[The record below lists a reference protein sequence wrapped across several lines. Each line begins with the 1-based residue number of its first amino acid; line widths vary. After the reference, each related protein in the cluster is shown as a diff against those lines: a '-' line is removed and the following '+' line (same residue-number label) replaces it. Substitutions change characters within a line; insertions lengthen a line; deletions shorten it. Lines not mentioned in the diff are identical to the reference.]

1 MSLSAGTKLGL
12 YEIQS
17 PLGAGGMGEVYRARD
32 TRLGREIALKVLPA
46 AFAADAERIGRFE
59 REAKV
64 LASLNHP
71 NICTIYGLGEHE
83 GLPFIAMELLQGQ
96 TLREHLSAS
105 ADRTGKAAPP
115 ITIPVLLDLAVQ
127 IADAL
132 ASAHQRGITHRDV
145 KPANILVT
153 EQGHAK
159 ILDFGL
165 AKFAPANGSPFAAPT
180 MAATPEEALTSPGTA
195 MGTVAYMSPEQALG
209 QELDAR
215 TDLFSFGLVLY
226 EVATGKQA
234 FSGPTSAAIF
244 DAILHET
251 PPPPGQLN
259 AALPQKLGEIIAKA
273 LEKDRQL
280 RYQTAGDMLADLK
293 RLRRDLD
300 SGSAAVAAASDD
312 VPGEEMDAI
321 AVLPFENSSGDPD
334 SEYLSDGIAES
345 LINSLSQLG
354 RLRVLARGAAFR
366 YKGQTGDP
374 QKVGRELKVRAVLTG
389 RLMHRGGTLIISAEL
404 TDVRNG
410 WQLWGERY
418 KRQPDDI
425 FEVQEEIAR
434 VIFEKLKV
442 KLSPSEEKKLARR
455 HTESPEAYELYLRA
469 RHAGARGGQGLLQSL
484 EYYRQA
490 TALDPEFAAAQ
501 AWIAMQYIMLQVF
514 ALLPT
519 GEAAYNAKAS
529 AMKAL
534 AIDPDLADA
543 HAALAFASVFEWQ
556 WEPAGQEAR
565 RALDLDPNSEAGLWA
580 SCHLSAYRG
589 RFDDALRFIERAL
602 ELNPVSVFS
611 VYYRAL
617 TLYYA
622 GHLDEAVAGFQ
633 RALELEPEFALGH
646 FVLSVCYAWKQLP
659 EKAFE
664 ELEKARSFAVP
675 TEVGRGI
682 IFALTG
688 RPDEARRALA
698 PFRNARVT
706 GPAAFFFGW
715 TCAVLGDNDEAMH
728 WLEEAYR
735 QRASLLVTL
744 AIRPGLEGLKSD
756 PRFQDLLRRVGLSHS
771 PFRAGIQDTA
781 IS

>member
-1 MSLSAGTKLGL
+1 MSLSAGTKLGP

-32 TRLGREIALKVLPA
+32 TRLDREIALKVLPA

-71 NICTIYGLGEHE
+71 NICTIYDLGEYE

-96 TLREHLSAS
+96 TLRERLAAS
-105 ADRTGKAAPP
+105 VDRSGKATPP
-115 ITIPVLLDLAVQ
+115 MPMPVLLDLAVQ
-127 IADAL
+127 IADGL
-132 ASAHQRGITHRDV
+132 ASAHQRGITHRDI
-145 KPANILVT
+145 KPANVLIT
-153 EQGHAK
+153 ERSQAK

-165 AKFAPANGSPFAAPT
+165 AKFAPVNGSSFRQFATPT
-180 MAATPEEALTSPGTA
+180 MTATPEEALTSPGTA

-244 DAILHET
+244 DAILHQT
-251 PPPPGQLN
+251 PPPPTQLN

-293 RLRRDLD
+293 RLKRDLD

-312 VPGEEMDAI
+312 APGEEMDAI

-374 QKVGRELKVRAVLTG
+374 QRVGRELKVRAVLTG
-389 RLMHRGGTLIISAEL
+389 RVAQRGGTLVIGAEL

-434 VIFEKLKV
+434 VIFDKLRV

-469 RHAGARGGQGLLQSL
+469 RHMGARGGQGLLQSL

-490 TALDPEFAAAQ
+490 TAIDPEFAAAH
-501 AWIAMQYIMLQVF
+501 AWIAMQYIMSQVL

-543 HAALAFASVFEWQ
+543 HAALAFAYFFEWQ
-556 WEPAGQEAR
+556 WEPAEQEAR

-580 SCHLSAYRG
+580 SCHLSAYQG
-589 RFDDALRFIERAL
+589 KLEDALRFIERAL
-602 ELNPVSVFS
+602 ELNPLSVFS

-617 TLYYA
+617 THYYS

-633 RALELEPEFALGH
+633 RALELEPEFTLGH

-659 EKAFE
+659 GKAFE

-675 TEVGRGI
+675 TELGRGM

-688 RPDEARRALA
+688 RPDDSRRALE

-706 GPAAFFFGW
+706 GPAVFFLGW
-715 TCAVLGDNDEAMH
+715 TCAVLGDNDEAMR

-735 QRASLLVTL
+735 QRTALLVTL

-756 PRFQDLLRRVGLSHS
+756 PRFQDLLRRVGLSH
-771 PFRAGIQDTA
+771 
-781 IS
+781 

>member
-1 MSLSAGTKLGL
+1 MALAVASRLGP
-12 YEIQS
+12 YEIVA

-32 TRLGREIALKVLPA
+32 TRLGREVALKVLPA

-71 NICTIYGLGEHE
+71 NICTIYDLGEQD

-105 ADRTGKAAPP
+105 ADRTGKSAPP
-115 ITIPVLLDLAVQ
+115 ITIPILLDLAVQ

-132 ASAHQRGITHRDV
+132 SSAHQGGITHRDI
-145 KPANILVT
+145 KPANILIT
-153 EQGHAK
+153 ERGQAK
-159 ILDFGL
+159 VLDFGL
-165 AKFAPANGSPFAAPT
+165 AKFACVNGSSHFAPPT
-180 MAATPEEALTSPGTA
+180 MTGVPEEALTSPGMA
-195 MGTVAYMSPEQALG
+195 LGTVAYMSPEQALG

-226 EVATGKQA
+226 EVATGRQA

-244 DAILHET
+244 DAILHQTPT
-251 PPPPGQLN
+251 PPAQFN
-259 AALPQKLGEIIAKA
+259 AILPQKLGEIITKA

-280 RYQTAGDMLADLK
+280 RYQSAGDMLADLK
-293 RLRRDLD
+293 RLKRDLD
-300 SGSAAVAAASDD
+300 SGGTAVAAAANNDE
-312 VPGEEMDAI
+312 PGEGSDAI

-389 RLMHRGGTLIISAEL
+389 RIAQRGGTLIISAEL

-418 KRQPDDI
+418 KRQLDDI

-434 VIFEKLKV
+434 VIVDKLKV
-442 KLSPSEEKKLARR
+442 KLSPSEEKKLAMR

-469 RHAGARGGQGLLQSL
+469 RHTGARGAQGLLQSL
-484 EYYRQA
+484 EYFRQA
-490 TALDPEFAAAQ
+490 TAIDPDFASAH
-501 AWIAMQYIMLQVF
+501 AWIAMQYIMSQVLG
-514 ALLPT
+514 LLPV
-519 GEAAYNAKAS
+519 GEASYNARAS

-534 AIDPDLADA
+534 ALDPDLADA
-543 HAALAFASVFEWQ
+543 HAALAFSHVFEWQ
-556 WEPAGQEAR
+556 WEPADQEAR
-565 RALDLDPNSEAGLWA
+565 RALELDPNSEIGLSV
-580 SCHLSAYRG
+580 SCHLFLYRG
-589 RFDDALRFIERAL
+589 KFDDAFRVIDRAL
-602 ELNPVSVFS
+602 ELNPLSVLS

-617 TLYYA
+617 LYYYA
-622 GHLDEAVAGFQ
+622 GRFDEAIAGFL
-633 RALELEPEFALGH
+633 RALELEPEFALSH

-659 EKAFE
+659 EKAFA
-664 ELEKARSFAVP
+664 ELEKARGFTVP
-675 TEVGRGI
+675 PELGRGMI
-682 IFALTG
+682 LALTG
-688 RPDEARRALA
+688 KPDEARPALE
-698 PFRNARVT
+698 PFTDTRVT
-706 GPAAFFFGW
+706 GPAAFFLGW
-715 TCAVLGDNDEAMH
+715 VYAVLGDHDEAMR

-744 AIRPGLEGLKSD
+744 AVRPGFEKLKSD
-756 PRFQDLLRRVGLSHS
+756 PRFQDLLRRVGLAH
-771 PFRAGIQDTA
+771 
-781 IS
+781 